1 LGQSRQDAISHGLF
15 VGTVGAGSLD
25 FCAWLQYQELREI
38 EDAAIIN

>member
-1 LGQSRQDAISHGLF
+1 MVVELVSRTLQVWGNR
-15 VGTVGAGSLD
+15 GSLD